1 MSEWNRTPVLAVDIG
16 GTKLMAAFISAEG
29 RMLANAVCPTHAVD
43 GVDAVIERLFLLID
57 ELLDQEITE
66 VDEFSGVGIACA
78 GAIDTDRGMIAQ
90 SPNLPGWYDIPLAEI
105 VAERCKVDTY
115 LINDA
120 SAAALGEFRF
130 GAGKGV
136 KDLILITLGTG
147 IGGGII
153 IDGELYLGACGSAA
167 EIGHMIVDVN
177 GPPCACGSH
186 GCLESFAS
194 GTAVSRNAFNRI
206 KLGEE
211 SIIIG
216 MVDGEI
222 EEITAE
228 TVGTAALEGDRLARD
243 IYSRAAYYLG
253 VGLVN
258 LVNIFNPEM
267 IIVGGGMME
276 QQELLLEPAIQ
287 VVRDRAFR
295 ISAEAVQIVAAHLG
309 NEAGVYGA
317 AAYALEHVARREE

>member
-1 MSEWNRTPVLAVDIG
+1 MAEWNEMPVLAVDIG
-16 GTKLMAAFISAEG
+16 GTKLMAAFISADG
-29 RMLANAVCPTHAVD
+29 HMLANDVCPTHAGE
-43 GVDAVIERLFLLID
+43 GVDAVIDRLFLLID
-57 ELLDQEITE
+57 ELLMQEITE
-66 VDEFSGVGIACA
+66 VSEYSGIGIACA
-78 GAIDTDRGMIAQ
+78 GAIDTENGTIAQ
-90 SPNLPGWYDIPLAEI
+90 SPNLPGWHDIPLAEI

-130 GAGKGV
+130 GAGRGV
-136 KDLILITLGTG
+136 NDLILITLGTG

-194 GTAVSRNAFNRI
+194 GTAVARNAVNRI

-211 SIIIG
+211 SSLTG
-216 MVDGEI
+216 MVDGKI
-222 EEITAE
+222 EKITAE
-228 TVGTAALEGDRLARD
+228 TVGIAAVEGDRLARD

-276 QQELLLEPAIQ
+276 YQELLLGPAIQ
-287 VVRDRAFR
+287 VVNDRAFR
-295 ISAEAVQIVAAHLG
+295 ISAEAVQIAAAHLG

-317 AAYALEHVARREE
+317 AVYALDHVMRRER